1 MAASIEYGAT
11 GRRKRSIASVVLT
24 PGTGRIT
31 VNSRDIEDY
40 FPRETLRMIIR
51 QPLTITGV
59 IGKYDI
65 NAKVIGGGLSGQA
78 GALRHSISRA
88 LVELDSEF
96 KSKLKKEGLMTRDPR
111 EVERKKFGQ
120 KGARARFQFSKR

>member
-1 MAASIEYGAT
+1 MASIEYGAT
-11 GRRKRSIASVVLT
+11 GRRKRSIASVTIT
-24 PGTGRIT
+24 PGTGRIL
-31 VNSRDIEDY
+31 VNNRDIDNY

-51 QPLTITGV
+51 QPLTVTGV

-65 NAKVIGGGLSGQA
+65 KAKVIGGGLSGQA
-78 GALRHSISRA
+78 GALRHGISRA
-88 LVELDSEF
+88 LVELDAEL
-96 KSKLKKEGLMTRDPR
+96 KSKLKKEGLLTRDPR